1 MLKWDDP
8 IGFIPGATTTVRKA
22 WRELGIETVGDLLRM
37 IPHRYD
43 DFSQTRKI
51 GELVN
56 GETVTVRGVVEGC
69 KQMQTFRRHIKVY
82 QVLISDETGRLKAT
96 FFQQPWVVKEF
107 VAGREILLSGK
118 VGIDARYGMTLVHPI
133 WEPGDG
139 EAIAAGRIAPV
150 YSLAGTL
157 AQKTYRRLMQ
167 EVLETVAFPE
177 DVLPESVRERVGL
190 LGFREAIVALHQ
202 PSSAQEAERGRE
214 RFAFDELLRHALA
227 LRLSQEEIASSGA
240 PIIPFQEVF
249 AKKFVGS
256 LPYPLTDDQK
266 RVAWTALQDME
277 QPRPMRRLLQGDVGS
292 GKTVVAAFLLASV
305 VHGGASGAMLVPTD
319 ILATQHAETLY
330 RLFAPFLIPVIL
342 ATRTKRE
349 ELVGKERHTLTPTE
363 CDARIRQGNCV
374 VLGTHALLYN
384 NRLPDDLALSVIDEQ
399 HRFGVAQREQM
410 VVLHRPDGRVPHL
423 LSMTATPIPRS
434 LALTLY
440 GDLQVS
446 LIQQKPAGRLPIQT
460 VVCVHQQRE
469 RAYEAIRT
477 CVVRGE
483 RAFLVCPLIEANDTL
498 GVRAVED
505 EAKRLAQGPLQGLKI
520 ATMHGRMKPQE
531 RDEIMQK
538 LVAGDVQVLVATS
551 VIEVGVD
558 VPMATVI
565 AIEGAERFGLAQ
577 LHQLRGRVGRSHRPS
592 ACYLMT
598 DVQGESL
605 ARLELVTRMQDGFT
619 LAEEDLKARG
629 AGNLFGREQSGIPS
643 FSAARVTDVRLMA
656 QAKELADEAMRDHA
670 NWQVWI
676 DAARALRDTGHL
688 E

>member
-8 IGFIPGATTTVRKA
+8 IGFISGATTSVRKA
-22 WRELGIETVGDLLRM
+22 WRELGIETVGDLIRTM
-37 IPHRYD
+37 PHRYD
-43 DFSQTRKI
+43 DFSQTSKI

-56 GETVTVRGVVEGC
+56 GGTATVRGVVEGC

-82 QVLISDETGRLKAT
+82 QVIVGDDTGRLKAT
-96 FFQQPWVVKEF
+96 FFQQPWVLKEF
-107 VAGREILLSGK
+107 TVGREILLSGK
-118 VGIDARYGMTLVHPI
+118 VTVHPTYGISLAHPI
-133 WEPGDG
+133 WEPGEG
-139 EAIAAGRIAPV
+139 ETVAAGRIAPV

-157 AQKTYRRLMQ
+157 VQKTYRRLIQ
-167 EVLETVAFPE
+167 EVLETITMPE
-177 DVLPESVRERVGL
+177 DPLPADVCARLGL
-190 LGFREAIVALHQ
+190 LSLSEAAVAIHR
-202 PSSAQEAERGRE
+202 PSSTQEAERGRE

-227 LRLSQEEIASSGA
+227 LRLSQEEIAASGA
-240 PIIPFQEVF
+240 PVIPFNETF
-249 AKKFVGS
+249 AKNFVAS

-277 QPRPMRRLLQGDVGS
+277 RDRPMRRLVQGDVGS

-305 VHGGASGAMLVPTD
+305 VRAGVSGAMLVPTD

-330 RLFAPFLIPVIL
+330 RVFAPFLIPVIL

-349 ELVGKERHTLTPTE
+349 EIIGKERRTLSPSE

-423 LSMTATPIPRS
+423 VSMTATPIPRS

-446 LIQQKPAGRLPIQT
+446 LIRQKPVGRLPIQT
-460 VVCVHQQRE
+460 FVCVHQQRE
-469 RAYEAIRT
+469 RAYDAIRA
-477 CVVRGE
+477 CVERGE
-483 RAFLVCPLIEANDTL
+483 RAFIVCPLIEANDSL

-505 EAKRLAQGPLQGLKI
+505 EAKRLAQSSLQGLAI
-520 ATMHGRMKPQE
+520 GTMHGRMKPQE

-538 LVAGDVQVLVATS
+538 LVAGELQVLVATS

-558 VPMATVI
+558 VPLATVI

-577 LHQLRGRVGRSHRPS
+577 LHQIRGRVGRSHRPS
-592 ACYLMT
+592 TCYLMT

-605 ARLELVTRMQDGFT
+605 SRLELVARTQDGFA

-629 AGNLFGREQSGIPS
+629 SGNLFGREQSGIPL
-643 FSAARVTDVRLMA
+643 FSAARMTDVRLMA
-656 QAKELADEAMRDHA
+656 EAKDLADRALHDA
-670 NWQVWI
+670 NAWRTWI
-676 DAARALRDTGHL
+676 EAARALRDTGHL